1 MTTFSTAVCVKHSPE
16 EMYALVNDVESY
28 PGYIP
33 MCTEVRLIRRD
44 EDSLTARIS
53 LAKGKIKLGFT
64 TQNTMV
70 PGQRIEMRLVDG
82 PFKRLNGTW
91 TFKPEGEAG
100 CEVRL
105 SMDFEFANALLG
117 LAFGPFFKEVTEA
130 MVEAFS
136 KQAAVKYGSNPKV

>member
-1 MTTFSTAVCVKHSPE
+1 MTTFSTAVCVPHTPE
-16 EMYALVNDVESY
+16 QMYALVNDVEAY

-33 MCTEVRLIRRD
+33 MCTEVQLIKRD
-44 EDSLTARIS
+44 ENSLTARIS

-64 TQNTMV
+64 TQNTMD
-70 PGQRIEMRLVDG
+70 PGQRIDMRLVDG

-91 TFKPEGEAG
+91 TFRPEGEKG
-100 CEVRL
+100 CVVRL
-105 SMDFEFANALLG
+105 AMDFEFANALLG

-136 KQAAVKYGSNPKV
+136 KQAAVKYGKPSA